1 MPYLGSILRSP
12 LAKLDV
18 AIALSYPA
26 IIVIDLDK
34 FERLAIAEVTC
45 CTVNI
50 ATTFAHV
57 TDVQLWDGQLDHVVA
72 EHIIIN
78 LDHNDLPCVMGSM
91 INQKRVNSKPPNWFT
106 L

>member
-18 AIALSYPA
+18 AIALSYLT

-34 FERLAIAEVTC
+34 FERLAITEFTC
-45 CTVNI
+45 CAANI
-50 ATTFAHV
+50 STTLTHV
-57 TDVQLWDGQLDHVVA
+57 ADVQLWDGQLDHVVA
-72 EHIIIN
+72 EHVIIN
-78 LDHNDLPCVMGSM
+78 LDHSDLPCVMGSM
-91 INQKRVNSKPPNWFT
+91 INPKRFNSKPPNWFT

>member
-18 AIALSYPA
+18 AIALSYLA

-34 FERLAIAEVTC
+34 FERLAITEVTC
-45 CTVNI
+45 CAANI
-50 ATTFAHV
+50 STNLTHL
-57 TDVQLWDGQLDHVVA
+57 TDVKLWDGQFDHGVA
-72 EHIIIN
+72 EPVIIN
-78 LDHNDLPCVMGSM
+78 LDHSDLPCVMGSM
-91 INQKRVNSKPPNWFT
+91 TNPKCFNSKPLNWFT